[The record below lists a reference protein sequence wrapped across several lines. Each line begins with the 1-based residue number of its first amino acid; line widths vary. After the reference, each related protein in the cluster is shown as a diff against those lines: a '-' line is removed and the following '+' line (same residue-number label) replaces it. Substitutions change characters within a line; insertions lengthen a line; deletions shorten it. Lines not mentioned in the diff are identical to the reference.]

1 MKSCLGQRRFRPSKK
16 SACGLCK
23 PHQRGWAGKRTIAD
37 QRTATAHE
45 QQLSDAA
52 TAAQVNSHPV

>member
-1 MKSCLGQRRFRPSKK
+1 MPPQMKARLTQQRFRPARK

-37 QRTATAHE
+37 LRVASGHAE
-45 QQLSDAA
+45 QLREITPAFGQ
-52 TAAQVNSHPV
+52 